1 MLPQLR
7 LKRMWEDCYY
17 ATSARSQEDA
27 QTNRYIINAL
37 EEASELDPS
46 LPLPL
51 EDYRLLCRL
60 DEREPFIPDT
70 VPQMEEEFPIGYRK
84 EEVLAAL

>member
-7 LKRMWEDCYY
+7 PEADVGGLLLRHL
-17 ATSARSQEDA
+17 RPQQEDA

-60 DEREPFIPDT
+60 DGREPFIPDT
-70 VPQMEEEFPIGYRK
+70 APQMVEEFPIGYR
-84 EEVLAAL
+84 EGRGHAAL